1 MITTLDKG
9 TALVIIDLQKG
20 ILSYPLARP
29 VKDILEN
36 NTKLIDAFRKAGLP
50 IVFVNV
56 NHAGSAWSK
65 TRKDFAPARPAVVAA
80 DSYDIVPEIKTQP
93 DDIFI
98 TKHTWGAFFE
108 TNLHEELQKRNITG
122 IVLSG
127 VATSIGVEG
136 TARHASERGYNI
148 AFVEDAMT
156 DLSAEGH
163 EHSIK
168 RIFPKIGEIGNTEII
183 IEALSKF

>member
-1 MITTLDKG
+1 MITILDKS

-20 ILSYPLARP
+20 ILSNPLSRP
-29 VKDILEN
+29 VQDIIYKN
-36 NTKLIDAFRKAGLP
+36 NKLIEAFRKAGLP
-50 IVFVNV
+50 IVLVNV

-65 TRKDFAPARPAVVAA
+65 TRKDFVFSSPAVVDA
-80 DSYDIVPEIKTQP
+80 DWFNIVPEINTHP

-108 TNLHEELQKRNITG
+108 TSLDEELQKRNITG

-148 AFVEDAMT
+148 AFAEDAMT
-156 DLSAEGH
+156 DLSSEAH

-168 RIFPKIGEIGNTEII
+168 RIFPKIGEVGDCETI
-183 IEALSKF
+183 IEKLLER

>member
-20 ILSYPLARP
+20 IVSYPLARP
-29 VKDILEN
+29 VEDILN
-36 NTKLIDAFRKAGLP
+36 NNCKLIDAFRKAGLP
-50 IVFVNV
+50 IVLVNV

-65 TRKDFAPARPAVVAA
+65 TRKDFVQPRPAVVEA
-80 DSYDIVPEIKTQP
+80 DWFDIVPELKTQP

-108 TNLHEELQKRNITG
+108 TNLQEELQKRNITG

-127 VATSIGVEG
+127 IATSIGVEG
-136 TARHASERGYNI
+136 TARHASERGFNI
-148 AFVEDAMT
+148 AFAEDAMT
-156 DLSAEGH
+156 DLFADAH

-168 RIFPKIGEIGNTEII
+168 RIFPKIGEVGDTASI
-183 IEALSKF
+183 IEALNKL